1 MQEFDTITVIIIQ
14 GCENRQQM
22 RSYRTNIEIIA
33 KKRTCRYTVLC
44 KLNSFQKMR
53 TGNNYIITNRKQIFI
68 RLSDSYTETEKRQGK
83 DLGTA
88 NNSNKKQIVDIVWTC
103 LISWEGYTVRKST
116 RVQRNLRVFLARK
129 SGS

>member
-1 MQEFDTITVIIIQ
+1 
-14 GCENRQQM
+14 M

-88 NNSNKKQIVDIVWTC
+88 NNSNKKQIV
-103 LISWEGYTVRKST
+103 E
-116 RVQRNLRVFLARK
+116 
-129 SGS
+129 